1 MNGKS
6 KPPSRSSSRI
16 TDHVH
21 PAVER
26 EVAKQLCE
34 TDHLFFTRYF
44 FKHRQGT
51 KFRVNWHHVLI
62 ADVIQRVIDGA
73 TKNVVINVSPGSSKT
88 EMVVINLIARG
99 LALNPW
105 ARFLHI
111 SYSDDLALLN
121 SETAREVV
129 ESDEY
134 QEKWPYAIAADT
146 KSKKRWNVV
155 VNGKKAG
162 GVYAVSLAGQI
173 TGFRAGHMAEGWQGA
188 IVIDDP
194 LKVEDAYS
202 KTYRDKANRKL
213 LSTVKSRKANPDT
226 PIIVIMQRLAEEDPT
241 GFIRAGNL
249 PGEWEFVEI
258 PALITDEYVAALP
271 EHVRALVGPSEKD
284 EDGRFSYWPYKEP
297 LADQLEMER
306 VAPYVHSGQ
315 YMQRPSPLGGGI
327 IKGAWFPR
335 YTVLP
340 RLLYRK
346 IFADTAQKTTERN
359 DYSVFQCW
367 GAGDDG
373 HIYLLDQIR
382 GKWEAPD
389 LRQQALDFWAKH
401 NPYDHRTSGPVRE
414 MVIEDKA
421 SGTGLIQDIRKHGLI
436 PVRPLPRDTDKLRR
450 VMDVNSYWAA
460 GLALIPESAPWVLDF
475 VNELN
480 AFTAGDTH
488 AHDDQIDPLVDAT
501 TDMLAN
507 ASDWS
512 AWN

>member
-6 KPPSRSSSRI
+6 KRRSKNSSAN
-16 TDHVH
+16 TENVH

-44 FKHRQGT
+44 FKHRQGI
-51 KFRVNWHHVLI
+51 KFIVNWHHVLI
-62 ADVIQRVIDGA
+62 ADVIQRVIDGV
-73 TKNVVINVSPGSSKT
+73 TKNVVINVPPGSSKT
-88 EMVVINLIARG
+88 EMATINLIARG
-99 LALNPW
+99 LARNPR

-121 SETAREVV
+121 SETAQEIVS
-129 ESDEY
+129 SDEF
-134 QEKWPYAIAADT
+134 QELWPLRIAPDA
-146 KSKKRWNVV
+146 KSKKRWNVMI
-155 VNGKKAG
+155 NGKKAG

-188 IVIDDP
+188 IIIDDP

-202 KTYRDKANRKL
+202 KTYREKANRKL
-213 LSTVKSRKANPDT
+213 QSTVKSRKATPDT

-241 GFIRAGNL
+241 GFIKEGNL

-271 EHVRALVGPSEKD
+271 ERVRKLVEVAEKD
-284 EDGRFSYWPYKEP
+284 KDGRFSYWPYKEP

-327 IKGAWFPR
+327 IKSAWFPR

-340 RLLYRK
+340 RILYRK
-346 IFADTAQKTTERN
+346 IFVDTAQKTAERN

-373 HIYLLDQIR
+373 RIYLLDQIR
-382 GKWEAPD
+382 DKWKAPE
-389 LRQQALDFWAKH
+389 LRQAALDFWAKH
-401 NPYDHRTSGPVRE
+401 KPYDHRMSGPLRE

-421 SGTGLIQDIRKHGLI
+421 SGTGLIQDIQKHGSI

-460 GLALIPESAPWVLDF
+460 GLALIPADAPWVLDF
-475 VNELN
+475 TNELN
-480 AFTAGDTH
+480 AFTADDTH
-488 AHDDQIDPLVDAT
+488 AHDDQVDPLVDAT

-507 ASDWS
+507 VSDWS

>member
-1 MNGKS
+1 M
-6 KPPSRSSSRI
+6 
-16 TDHVH
+16 
-21 PAVER
+21 
-26 EVAKQLCE
+26 AKQLCE

-44 FKHRQGT
+44 FKHRQGI

-62 ADVIQRVIDGA
+62 ADVIQRVIDGT

-134 QEKWPYAIAADT
+134 QEKWPHAIASDA

-188 IVIDDP
+188 IIIDDP

-213 LSTVKSRKANPDT
+213 LSTVKSRKAIPDT

-241 GFIRAGNL
+241 GFIKQGNL
-249 PGEWEFVEI
+249 PGEWEYVEI

-271 EHVRALVGPSEKD
+271 EHVRKLVELSEKD
-284 EDGRFSYWPYKEP
+284 ADGRFSYWPYKEP
-297 LADQLEMER
+297 LSDQLEMER

-335 YTVLP
+335 YKVLP
-340 RLLYRK
+340 RILYRK
-346 IFADTAQKTTERN
+346 IFVDTAQKTTERN

-382 GKWEAPD
+382 DKWEAPD
-389 LRQQALDFWAKH
+389 LRQAALDFWAKH
-401 NPYDHRTSGPVRE
+401 KPYDHRAGGPLRE

-421 SGTGLIQDIRKHGLI
+421 SGTGLIQDIKKHGLI

-460 GLALIPESAPWVLDF
+460 GLAVIPESAPWVLDF

-480 AFTAGDTH
+480 AFTADDTH